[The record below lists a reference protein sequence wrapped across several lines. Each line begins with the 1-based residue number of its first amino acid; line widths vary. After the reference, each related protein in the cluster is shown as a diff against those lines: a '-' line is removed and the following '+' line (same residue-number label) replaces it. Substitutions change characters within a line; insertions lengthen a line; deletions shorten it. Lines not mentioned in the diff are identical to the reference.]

1 MASVALSSK
10 AVGSIV
16 KIKVNGTLRDFI
28 VVQQGKPSS
37 IYDESCNGTWLLMK
51 DLYESR
57 QWHSSNVNDYA
68 NSTIHKWLNN
78 EFLNLIDANIRA
90 QIRQAKI
97 PYRPGSGTS
106 MSVNSGANGLSAKIF
121 LLSNIEVG
129 GQTDWSYMPHDGAR
143 LAYFEYG
150 TGTSANN
157 KRLAYLNGSAASWWL
172 RSPLTLNSNLAWYVN
187 SNGNS
192 NHAGSCSGSYG
203 IRPALILPSTLLV
216 SDDGS
221 VNTNTAPTTPASIDV
236 PSTIQGGSTITI
248 SWGASTDKESNL
260 EGYILERST
269 DGGKSWSQI
278 YQGNSRSTT
287 NTVPFGTGSVTY
299 RVKAYDSDGLSSGYK
314 TSAQVTVKNNT
325 APTAPNGI
333 TVPNTVLGGSPLTI
347 TWGAATDQDGNL
359 SGYSLERQVDGGD
372 WAQVYSGNT
381 LSYTDTITKGWARVS
396 YRVRAYDSDNAYSG
410 YVTSQERTVNN
421 NTAPAIVCAS
431 PSGSDLGT
439 KDAGF
444 MVSYSVSD
452 VDGDTVTVTEAIDG
466 VTKRTFTATLDGS
479 NSFNVTGEYFMKLLN
494 GDHTLT
500 ITADD
505 GKARTVHSLTFTKE
519 VTGASVTL
527 EEPMEADDQI
537 TICVLSVAGF
547 IPSDAEYKVEVT
559 NNANDDTPV
568 WEDCTT
574 EVKAGANY
582 VFENKTAANGF
593 AFNFRVTAE
602 RGESGIGGY
611 ITSVQGGFQ

>member
-157 KRLAYLNGSAASWWL
+157 KRLAYLNGSAAYWWL
-172 RSPLTLNSNLAWYVN
+172 RSPYTSNSNNAWVVH
-187 SNGNS
+187 SNGYS
-192 NHAGSCSGSYG
+192 NGTRYCSYSDG

-396 YRVRAYDSDNAYSG
+396 YRVRAYDSDNAYSS
-410 YVTSQERTVNN
+410 YTVSPERTVNN
-421 NTAPAIVCAS
+421 NTAPAIICGS
-431 PSGSDLGT
+431 PSGSDLGE

-444 MVSYSVSD
+444 MVSYSISD
-452 VDGDTVTVTEAIDG
+452 VDGDEVTVTEAIDG
-466 VTKRTFTATLDGS
+466 VTKRTYTATLDGS

-494 GDHTLT
+494 GNHTLT
-500 ITADD
+500 ITAND
-505 GKARTVHSLTFTKE
+505 GKASTVHTLVFAKK
-519 VTGASVTL
+519 VTGASITL
-527 EEPMEADDQI
+527 ETPMAADDQI
-537 TICVLSVAGF
+537 SICVLSVIGL
-547 IPSDAEYKVEVT
+547 IPADAEYKVEVT
-559 NNANDDTPV
+559 NNANDETPV

-574 EVKAGANY
+574 AVKTGANY

-593 AFNFRVTAE
+593 AFNFRLTAE
-602 RGESGIGGY
+602 RGPGGEGGY

>member
-157 KRLAYLNGSAASWWL
+157 KRLAYLNGSAAGWWL
-172 RSPLTLNSNLAWYVN
+172 RSPHANDSNDAWYVN
-187 SNGNS
+187 SNG
-192 NHAGSCSGSYG
+192 GSCNASSCSSSYG

-381 LSYTDTITKGWARVS
+381 LSYTDTITKGWATVA

-421 NTAPAIVCAS
+421 NTAPVIVCAS

-452 VDGDTVTVTEAIDG
+452 ADGDIVTVTEAIDG
-466 VTKRTFTATLDGS
+466 VTKRTFQATLDGS
-479 NSFNVTGEYFMKLLN
+479 NSFNITGEYFMKLLN
-494 GDHTLT
+494 GGHTLT
-500 ITADD
+500 ITASD
-505 GKARTVHSLTFTKE
+505 GKASTVHTLVFAKK
-519 VTGASVTL
+519 VTGASITL
-527 EEPMEADDQI
+527 ETPMAADDQI
-537 TICVLSVAGF
+537 SICVLSVIGS
-547 IPSDAEYKVEVT
+547 IPADAEYRVEVT
-559 NNANDDTPV
+559 NNANDETPV

-574 EVKAGANY
+574 AVKTGANY

-593 AFNFRVTAE
+593 AFNFRLTAE
-602 RGESGIGGY
+602 RGPSGEGGY
-611 ITSVQGGFQ
+611 INSVQGGFQ

>member
-157 KRLAYLNGSAASWWL
+157 KRLAYLNGSAAYWWL
-172 RSPLTLNSNLAWYVN
+172 RSPYTGNSSSAWRVH
-187 SNGNS
+187 SNGDSGNTS
-192 NHAGSCSGSYG
+192 NCSVSYG
-203 IRPALILPSTLLV
+203 IRPALILPSSLLV

-221 VNTNTAPTTPASIDV
+221 VTTNTAPTTPGSINV
-236 PSTIQGGSTITI
+236 PTSIQGGSTITV
-248 SWGASTDKESNL
+248 SWGASTDAQSNL

-269 DGGKSWSQI
+269 DGGNSWSQV
-278 YQGNSRSTT
+278 YQGSSTSTT
-287 NTVPFGTGSVTY
+287 NTVAFGTASVMY
-299 RVKAYDSDGLSSGYK
+299 RVKAYDSEGLSSGYK
-314 TSAQVTVKNNT
+314 TSSQVTVINNT
-325 APTAPNGI
+325 APTAPGSI
-333 TVPNTVLGGSPLTI
+333 TVPNTILGGSTLTV
-347 TWGAATDQDGNL
+347 TWGAASDVDGNL
-359 SGYSLERQVDGGD
+359 SGYSLERQVDGGA
-372 WAQVYSGNT
+372 WSVVYTGNT
-381 LSYTDTITKGWARVS
+381 LSYTDTITKGWATVS
-396 YRVRAYDSDNAYSG
+396 YRVRAYDSNNAYSG
-410 YVTSQERTVNN
+410 YVTSPERTVNN
-421 NTAPAIVCAS
+421 NTAPTITCGSA
-431 PSGSDLGT
+431 SGSDLGT

-444 MVSYSVSD
+444 QISYSVGD

-479 NSFNVTGEYFMKLLN
+479 NSFSVTGEYFMKLLN

-500 ITADD
+500 ITAND
-505 GKARTVHSLTFTKE
+505 GKASTVHTLTFKKE
-519 VTGASVTL
+519 VTGASITL
-527 EEPMEADDQI
+527 ETPMTADAQI

-547 IPSDAEYKVEVT
+547 IPADAEYKVEVT
-559 NNANDDTPV
+559 NNANDTTPA
-568 WEDCTT
+568 WEDCTA
-574 EVKAGANY
+574 EVKNSANHI
-582 VFENKTAANGF
+582 FENKTAANGF
-593 AFNFRVTAE
+593 AFNFRITAE
-602 RGESGIGGY
+602 RGTSGEGGY

>member
-157 KRLAYLNGSAASWWL
+157 KRLAYLNGSAARWWL
-172 RSPLTLNSNLAWYVN
+172 RSPYTCDSDDAWRV
-187 SNGNS
+187 SSDG
-192 NHAGSCSGSYG
+192 GSSGARNCSYSYG
-203 IRPALILPSTLLV
+203 IRPALILPSSLLV

-221 VNTNTAPTTPASIDV
+221 VSTNTAPTTPSSISV
-236 PSTIQGGSTITI
+236 PSSIQGGSTITV

-287 NTVPFGTGSVTY
+287 NTVPFGTGSVMY
-299 RVKAYDSDGLSSGYK
+299 RVKAYDSDGLASGYK
-314 TSAQVTVKNNT
+314 TSGQVTVVNNT

-333 TVPNTVLGGSPLTI
+333 TVPNTVLGGATLTI

-359 SGYSLERQVDGGD
+359 SGYSLERQVDGGE
-372 WAQVYSGNT
+372 WEVVYTGNT
-381 LSYTDTITKGWARVS
+381 LSYTDTITKGWATVA
-396 YRVRAYDSDNAYSG
+396 YRVRAYDSNNAYSS
-410 YVTSQERTVNN
+410 YTVSPERTVNN
-421 NTAPAIVCAS
+421 NTAPAIICGS
-431 PSGSDLGT
+431 PSGSDLGE

-452 VDGDTVTVTEAIDG
+452 VDGDEITVTEAIDG

-494 GDHTLT
+494 GNHTLT
-500 ITADD
+500 ITASD
-505 GKARTVHSLTFTKE
+505 GKASTVHTLVFAKK
-519 VTGASVTL
+519 VTGASITL
-527 EEPMEADDQI
+527 ETPMAADDQI
-537 TICVLSVAGF
+537 SICVLSVIGL
-547 IPSDAEYKVEVT
+547 IPADAEYKVEVT
-559 NNANDDTPV
+559 NNANDETPV

-574 EVKAGANY
+574 AVKTGANY

-593 AFNFRVTAE
+593 AFNFRLTAE
-602 RGESGIGGY
+602 RGPSGEGGY

>member
-157 KRLAYLNGSAASWWL
+157 KRLAYLNGSAAYWWL
-172 RSPLTLNSNLAWYVN
+172 RSPYTGNSGDAWYVY
-187 SNGNS
+187 S
-192 NHAGSCSGSYG
+192 SGSSRSAGVCSNSCG

-396 YRVRAYDSDNAYSG
+396 YRVRAYDSDNAYSS
-410 YVTSQERTVNN
+410 YTVSPERTVNN
-421 NTAPAIVCAS
+421 NTAPAIICGS
-431 PSGSDLGT
+431 PSGSDLGE

-444 MVSYSVSD
+444 MVSYSISD
-452 VDGDTVTVTEAIDG
+452 VDGDEVTVTEAIDG
-466 VTKRTFTATLDGS
+466 VTKRTYTATLDGS

-494 GDHTLT
+494 GNHTLT
-500 ITADD
+500 ITAND
-505 GKARTVHSLTFTKE
+505 GKASTVHTLVFAKK
-519 VTGASVTL
+519 VTGASITL
-527 EEPMEADDQI
+527 ETPMAADDQI
-537 TICVLSVAGF
+537 SICVLSGIGL
-547 IPSDAEYKVEVT
+547 IPADAEYKVEVT
-559 NNANDDTPV
+559 NNANDETPV

-574 EVKAGANY
+574 AVKTG
-582 VFENKTAANGF
+582 ANGF
-593 AFNFRVTAE
+593 AFNFRLTAE
-602 RGESGIGGY
+602 RGPGGEGGY

>member
-172 RSPLTLNSNLAWYVN
+172 RSPYASSSDSAWYMY

-192 NHAGSCSGSYG
+192 GHTHDCPNSYG
-203 IRPALILPSTLLV
+203 IRPALILPSSSLM
-216 SDDGS
+216 
-221 VNTNTAPTTPASIDV
+221 TAPYRRTRPRPRPA
-236 PSTIQGGSTITI
+236 
-248 SWGASTDKESNL
+248 
-260 EGYILERST
+260 
-269 DGGKSWSQI
+269 
-278 YQGNSRSTT
+278 
-287 NTVPFGTGSVTY
+287 
-299 RVKAYDSDGLSSGYK
+299 
-314 TSAQVTVKNNT
+314 
-325 APTAPNGI
+325 
-333 TVPNTVLGGSPLTI
+333 
-347 TWGAATDQDGNL
+347 
-359 SGYSLERQVDGGD
+359 
-372 WAQVYSGNT
+372 
-381 LSYTDTITKGWARVS
+381 
-396 YRVRAYDSDNAYSG
+396 
-410 YVTSQERTVNN
+410 
-421 NTAPAIVCAS
+421 AS
-431 PSGSDLGT
+431 PSPAASRG
-439 KDAGF
+439 
-444 MVSYSVSD
+444 
-452 VDGDTVTVTEAIDG
+452 EAPSPCPGGPAPTRRATWRGISWSAVPMAESRG
-466 VTKRTFTATLDGS
+466 RRFTRAT
-479 NSFNVTGEYFMKLLN
+479 
-494 GDHTLT
+494 
-500 ITADD
+500 
-505 GKARTVHSLTFTKE
+505 
-519 VTGASVTL
+519 
-527 EEPMEADDQI
+527 
-537 TICVLSVAGF
+537 
-547 IPSDAEYKVEVT
+547 
-559 NNANDDTPV
+559 
-568 WEDCTT
+568 
-574 EVKAGANY
+574 AGARPTPCRLAR
-582 VFENKTAANGF
+582 EA
-593 AFNFRVTAE
+593 
-602 RGESGIGGY
+602 
-611 ITSVQGGFQ
+611 

>member
-157 KRLAYLNGSAASWWL
+157 KRLAYLNGSAAYWWL
-172 RSPLTLNSNLAWYVN
+172 RSPSTNLSYYAWLVS

-192 NHAGSCSGSYG
+192 SNADYCSNSYG

-396 YRVRAYDSDNAYSG
+396 YRVRAYDSDNAYSS
-410 YVTSQERTVNN
+410 YTVSPERTVNN
-421 NTAPAIVCAS
+421 NTAPAIICGS
-431 PSGSDLGT
+431 PSGSDLGE

-444 MVSYSVSD
+444 MVSYSISD
-452 VDGDTVTVTEAIDG
+452 VDGDEVTVTEAIDG
-466 VTKRTFTATLDGS
+466 VTKRTYTATLDGS

-494 GDHTLT
+494 GNHTLT
-500 ITADD
+500 ITAND
-505 GKARTVHSLTFTKE
+505 GKASTVHTLVFAKK
-519 VTGASVTL
+519 VTGASITL
-527 EEPMEADDQI
+527 ETPMAADDQI
-537 TICVLSVAGF
+537 SICVLSVIGL
-547 IPSDAEYKVEVT
+547 IPADAEYKVEVT
-559 NNANDDTPV
+559 NNANDETPV

-574 EVKAGANY
+574 AVKTGANY

-593 AFNFRVTAE
+593 AFNFRLTAE
-602 RGESGIGGY
+602 RGPGGEGGY

>member
-157 KRLAYLNGSAASWWL
+157 KRLAYLNGSAAYWWL
-172 RSPLTLNSNLAWYVN
+172 RSPRTSNSLGAWLVI
-187 SNGNS
+187 SNGYSGNTY
-192 NHAGSCSGSYG
+192 GCSDSYG
-203 IRPALILPSTLLV
+203 IRPALILPSSLLV

-221 VNTNTAPTTPASIDV
+221 VSTNTAPTTPSSISV
-236 PSTIQGGSTITI
+236 PSSIQGGSTITV

-287 NTVPFGTGSVTY
+287 NTVPFGTGSVMY
-299 RVKAYDSDGLSSGYK
+299 RVKAYDSDGLASGYK
-314 TSAQVTVKNNT
+314 TSGQVTVVNNT

-333 TVPNTVLGGSPLTI
+333 TVPNTVLGGATLTI

-359 SGYSLERQVDGGD
+359 SGYSLERQVDGGE
-372 WAQVYSGNT
+372 WEVVYTGNT
-381 LSYTDTITKGWARVS
+381 LSYTDTITKGWATVA
-396 YRVRAYDSDNAYSG
+396 YRVRAYDSNNAYSS
-410 YVTSQERTVNN
+410 YTVSPERTVNN
-421 NTAPAIVCAS
+421 NTAPAIICGS
-431 PSGSDLGT
+431 PSGSDLGE

-444 MVSYSVSD
+444 MVSYSISD
-452 VDGDTVTVTEAIDG
+452 VDGDEITVTEAIDG

-494 GDHTLT
+494 GNHTLT
-500 ITADD
+500 ITASD
-505 GKARTVHSLTFTKE
+505 GKASTVHTLVFAKK
-519 VTGASVTL
+519 VTGASITL
-527 EEPMEADDQI
+527 ETPMAADDQI
-537 TICVLSVAGF
+537 SICVLSVIGL
-547 IPSDAEYKVEVT
+547 IPADAEYKVEVT
-559 NNANDDTPV
+559 NNANDETPV

-574 EVKAGANY
+574 AVKTGANY

-593 AFNFRVTAE
+593 AFNFRLTAE
-602 RGESGIGGY
+602 RGPSGEGGY

>member
-1 MASVALSSK
+1 MGPLSVALSSK

-157 KRLAYLNGSAASWWL
+157 KRLAYLNGSAALWWL
-172 RSPLTLNSNLAWYVN
+172 RSPYASNSAGAWLVY
-187 SNGNS
+187 SNGS
-192 NHAGSCSGSYG
+192 SYYADGCSGSYG
-203 IRPALILPSTLLV
+203 VRPALILPSSLLV

-221 VNTNTAPTTPASIDV
+221 VSTNTAPTTPSSISV
-236 PSTIQGGSTITI
+236 PSSIQGGSTITV

-287 NTVPFGTGSVTY
+287 NTVPFGT
-299 RVKAYDSDGLSSGYK
+299 
-314 TSAQVTVKNNT
+314 
-325 APTAPNGI
+325 I
-333 TVPNTVLGGSPLTI
+333 T
-347 TWGAATDQDGNL
+347 
-359 SGYSLERQVDGGD
+359 
-372 WAQVYSGNT
+372 
-381 LSYTDTITKGWARVS
+381 
-396 YRVRAYDSDNAYSG
+396 
-410 YVTSQERTVNN
+410 
-421 NTAPAIVCAS
+421 
-431 PSGSDLGT
+431 
-439 KDAGF
+439 
-444 MVSYSVSD
+444 
-452 VDGDTVTVTEAIDG
+452 
-466 VTKRTFTATLDGS
+466 
-479 NSFNVTGEYFMKLLN
+479 
-494 GDHTLT
+494 
-500 ITADD
+500 
-505 GKARTVHSLTFTKE
+505 
-519 VTGASVTL
+519 
-527 EEPMEADDQI
+527 
-537 TICVLSVAGF
+537 
-547 IPSDAEYKVEVT
+547 
-559 NNANDDTPV
+559 
-568 WEDCTT
+568 
-574 EVKAGANY
+574 
-582 VFENKTAANGF
+582 
-593 AFNFRVTAE
+593 
-602 RGESGIGGY
+602 
-611 ITSVQGGFQ
+611 

>member
-157 KRLAYLNGSAASWWL
+157 KRLAYLNGSAAYWWL
-172 RSPLTLNSNLAWYVN
+172 RSPFTSNSRGAWHVS

-192 NHAGSCSGSYG
+192 SYAGNCSNSYG
-203 IRPALILPSTLLV
+203 IRPALILPSSLLV

-221 VNTNTAPTTPASIDV
+221 VSTNTAPTTPSSISV
-236 PSTIQGGSTITI
+236 PSSIQGGSTITV

-287 NTVPFGTGSVTY
+287 NTVPFGTGSVMY
-299 RVKAYDSDGLSSGYK
+299 RVKAYDSDGLASGYK
-314 TSAQVTVKNNT
+314 TSGQVTVVNNT

-333 TVPNTVLGGSPLTI
+333 TVPNTVLGGATLTI

-359 SGYSLERQVDGGD
+359 SGYSLERQVDGGE
-372 WAQVYSGNT
+372 WEVVYTGNT
-381 LSYTDTITKGWARVS
+381 LSYTDTITKGWATVA
-396 YRVRAYDSDNAYSG
+396 YRVRAYDSNNAYSS
-410 YVTSQERTVNN
+410 YTVSPERTVNN
-421 NTAPAIVCAS
+421 NTAPAIICGS
-431 PSGSDLGT
+431 PSGSDLGE

-452 VDGDTVTVTEAIDG
+452 VDGDEITVTEAIDG

-494 GDHTLT
+494 GNHTLT
-500 ITADD
+500 ITASD
-505 GKARTVHSLTFTKE
+505 GKASTVHTLVFAKK
-519 VTGASVTL
+519 VTGASITL
-527 EEPMEADDQI
+527 ETPMAADDQI
-537 TICVLSVAGF
+537 SICVLSVIGL
-547 IPSDAEYKVEVT
+547 IPADAEYKVEVT
-559 NNANDDTPV
+559 NNANDETPV

-574 EVKAGANY
+574 AVKTGANY

-593 AFNFRVTAE
+593 AFNFRLTAE
-602 RGESGIGGY
+602 RGPSGEGGY

>member
-157 KRLAYLNGSAASWWL
+157 KRLAYLNGSAAYWWL
-172 RSPLTLNSNLAWYVN
+172 RSPRANGSYYAWFVYSLGD
-187 SNGNS
+187 SNGAVGCS
-192 NHAGSCSGSYG
+192 NTYG

-236 PSTIQGGSTITI
+236 PGTIQGGSTITI

-269 DGGKSWSQI
+269 DGGNSWSQI
-278 YQGNSRSTT
+278 YQGNSLSTT

-396 YRVRAYDSDNAYSG
+396 YRVRAYDSDNAYSS
-410 YVTSQERTVNN
+410 YTVSPERTVNN
-421 NTAPAIVCAS
+421 NTAPAIICGS
-431 PSGSDLGT
+431 PSGSDLGE
-439 KDAGF
+439 KDAGL
-444 MVSYSVSD
+444 MVSYSISD
-452 VDGDTVTVTEAIDG
+452 VDGDEVTVTEAIDG
-466 VTKRTFTATLDGS
+466 VTKRTYTATLDGS

-494 GDHTLT
+494 GNHTLT
-500 ITADD
+500 ITAND
-505 GKARTVHSLTFTKE
+505 GKASTVHTLVFAKK
-519 VTGASVTL
+519 VTGASITL
-527 EEPMEADDQI
+527 ETPMAADDQI
-537 TICVLSVAGF
+537 SICVLSVIGL
-547 IPSDAEYKVEVT
+547 IPADAEYKVEVT
-559 NNANDDTPV
+559 NNANDETPV

-574 EVKAGANY
+574 AVKTGANY

-593 AFNFRVTAE
+593 AFNFRLTAE
-602 RGESGIGGY
+602 RGPGGEGGY

>member
-157 KRLAYLNGSAASWWL
+157 KRLAYLNGSAAHWWL
-172 RSPLTLNSNLAWYVN
+172 RSPYTGNSNNAWSVD

-192 NHAGSCSGSYG
+192 YDTSNCSSSYG
-203 IRPALILPSTLLV
+203 FRPALILPSTLLV

-333 TVPNTVLGGSPLTI
+333 TVPNTVLGGATLTI

-396 YRVRAYDSDNAYSG
+396 YRVRAYDSDNAYSS
-410 YVTSQERTVNN
+410 YTVSPERTVNN
-421 NTAPAIVCAS
+421 NTAPAIICGS
-431 PSGSDLGT
+431 PSGSDLGE

-452 VDGDTVTVTEAIDG
+452 VDGDEVTVTEAIDG

-494 GDHTLT
+494 GNHTLT
-500 ITADD
+500 ITAND
-505 GKARTVHSLTFTKE
+505 GKASTVHTLVFAKK
-519 VTGASVTL
+519 VTGASITL
-527 EEPMEADDQI
+527 ETPMAADDQI
-537 TICVLSVAGF
+537 SICVLSVIGL
-547 IPSDAEYKVEVT
+547 IPADAEYKVEVT
-559 NNANDDTPV
+559 NNANDETPV

-574 EVKAGANY
+574 AVKTGANY

-593 AFNFRVTAE
+593 AFNFRLTAE
-602 RGESGIGGY
+602 RGPSGEGGY

>member
-157 KRLAYLNGSAASWWL
+157 KRLAYLNGSAANWWL
-172 RSPLTLNSNLAWYVN
+172 RSPYTFNSYSAWLVN

-192 NHAGSCSGSYG
+192 SSAYYCSNSYG

-396 YRVRAYDSDNAYSG
+396 YRVRAYDSDNAYSS
-410 YVTSQERTVNN
+410 YTVSPERTVNN
-421 NTAPAIVCAS
+421 NTAPAIICGS
-431 PSGSDLGT
+431 PSGSDLGE

-444 MVSYSVSD
+444 MVSYSISD
-452 VDGDTVTVTEAIDG
+452 VDGDEVTVTEAIDG
-466 VTKRTFTATLDGS
+466 VTKRTYTATLDGS

-494 GDHTLT
+494 GNHTLT
-500 ITADD
+500 ITAND
-505 GKARTVHSLTFTKE
+505 GKASTVHTLVFAKK
-519 VTGASVTL
+519 VTGASITL
-527 EEPMEADDQI
+527 ETPMAADDQI
-537 TICVLSVAGF
+537 SICVLSVIGL
-547 IPSDAEYKVEVT
+547 IPADAEYKVEVT
-559 NNANDDTPV
+559 NNANDETPV

-574 EVKAGANY
+574 AVKTGANY

-593 AFNFRVTAE
+593 AFNFRLTAE
-602 RGESGIGGY
+602 RGPGGEGGY

>member
-157 KRLAYLNGSAASWWL
+157 KRLAYLNGSAADWWL
-172 RSPLTLNSNLAWYVN
+172 RSPYTDSSDNAWRVY
-187 SNGNS
+187 SNGGFSYTGRCS
-192 NHAGSCSGSYG
+192 NSYG

-236 PSTIQGGSTITI
+236 PGTIQGGSTITI

-396 YRVRAYDSDNAYSG
+396 YRVRAYDSDNAYSS
-410 YVTSQERTVNN
+410 YTVSPERTVNN
-421 NTAPAIVCAS
+421 NTAPAIICGS
-431 PSGSDLGT
+431 PSGSDLGE

-444 MVSYSVSD
+444 MVSYSISD
-452 VDGDTVTVTEAIDG
+452 VDGDEVTVTEAIDG
-466 VTKRTFTATLDGS
+466 VTKRTYTATLDGS

-494 GDHTLT
+494 GNHTLT
-500 ITADD
+500 ITAND
-505 GKARTVHSLTFTKE
+505 GKASTVHTLVFAKK
-519 VTGASVTL
+519 VTGASITL
-527 EEPMEADDQI
+527 ETPMAADDQI
-537 TICVLSVAGF
+537 SICVLSVIGL
-547 IPSDAEYKVEVT
+547 IPADAEYKVEVT
-559 NNANDDTPV
+559 NNANDETPV

-574 EVKAGANY
+574 AVKTGANY

-593 AFNFRVTAE
+593 AFNFRLTAE
-602 RGESGIGGY
+602 RGPGGEGGY

>member
-172 RSPLTLNSNLAWYVN
+172 RSPYASSSDSAWYVY

-192 NHAGSCSGSYG
+192 GHTHDCSNSYG
-203 IRPALILPSTLLV
+203 IRPALILPSSLLV

-221 VNTNTAPTTPASIDV
+221 VSTNTAPTTPSSISV
-236 PSTIQGGSTITI
+236 PSSIQGGSTITV

-287 NTVPFGTGSVTY
+287 NTVPFGTGSVMY
-299 RVKAYDSDGLSSGYK
+299 RVKAYDSDGLASGYK
-314 TSAQVTVKNNT
+314 TSGQVTVVNNT

-333 TVPNTVLGGSPLTI
+333 TVPNTVLGGATLTI

-359 SGYSLERQVDGGD
+359 SGYSLERQVDGGE
-372 WAQVYSGNT
+372 WEVVYTGNT
-381 LSYTDTITKGWARVS
+381 LSYTDTITKGWATVA
-396 YRVRAYDSDNAYSG
+396 YRVRAYDSNNAYSS
-410 YVTSQERTVNN
+410 YTVSPERTVNN
-421 NTAPAIVCAS
+421 NTAPAIICGS
-431 PSGSDLGT
+431 PSGSDLGE

-452 VDGDTVTVTEAIDG
+452 VDGDEITVTEAIDG

-494 GDHTLT
+494 GNHTLT
-500 ITADD
+500 ITASD
-505 GKARTVHSLTFTKE
+505 GKASTVHTLVFAKK
-519 VTGASVTL
+519 VTGASITL
-527 EEPMEADDQI
+527 ETPMAADDQI
-537 TICVLSVAGF
+537 SICVLSVIGL
-547 IPSDAEYKVEVT
+547 IPADAEYKVEVT
-559 NNANDDTPV
+559 NNANDETPV

-574 EVKAGANY
+574 AVKTGANY

-593 AFNFRVTAE
+593 AFNFRLTAE
-602 RGESGIGGY
+602 RGPSGEGGY

>member
-157 KRLAYLNGSAASWWL
+157 KRLAYLNGSAAFWWL
-172 RSPLTLNSNLAWYVN
+172 RSPYTNNSDVAWYVY

-192 NHAGSCSGSYG
+192 SSTYYCSGSYG
-203 IRPALILPSTLLV
+203 IRPALILPSSLLV

-221 VNTNTAPTTPASIDV
+221 VSTNTAPTTPSSISV
-236 PSTIQGGSTITI
+236 PSSIQGGSTITV

-333 TVPNTVLGGSPLTI
+333 TVPNTVLGGATLTI

-396 YRVRAYDSDNAYSG
+396 YRVRAYDSDNAYSS
-410 YVTSQERTVNN
+410 YTVSPERTVNN
-421 NTAPAIVCAS
+421 NTAPAIICGP
-431 PSGSDLGT
+431 PSGSDLGE

-444 MVSYSVSD
+444 MVSYSISD
-452 VDGDTVTVTEAIDG
+452 VDGDEVTVTEAIDG
-466 VTKRTFTATLDGS
+466 VTKRTYTATLDGS

-494 GDHTLT
+494 GNHTLT
-500 ITADD
+500 ITAND
-505 GKARTVHSLTFTKE
+505 GKASTVHTLVFAKK
-519 VTGASVTL
+519 VTGASITL
-527 EEPMEADDQI
+527 ETPMAADDQI
-537 TICVLSVAGF
+537 SICVLSVIGL
-547 IPSDAEYKVEVT
+547 IPADAEYKVEVT
-559 NNANDDTPV
+559 NNANDETPV

-574 EVKAGANY
+574 AVKTGANY

-593 AFNFRVTAE
+593 AFNFRLTAE
-602 RGESGIGGY
+602 RGPGGEGGY

>member
-157 KRLAYLNGSAASWWL
+157 KRLAYLNGSAAGWWL
-172 RSPLTLNSNLAWYVN
+172 RSPVTISSDYAWYVL
-187 SNGNS
+187 SNGDS
-192 NHAGSCSGSYG
+192 YYTSSCSYSYG

-396 YRVRAYDSDNAYSG
+396 YRVRAYDSDNAYSS
-410 YVTSQERTVNN
+410 YTVSPERTVNN
-421 NTAPAIVCAS
+421 NTAPAIICGS
-431 PSGSDLGT
+431 PSGSDLGE

-444 MVSYSVSD
+444 MVSYSISD
-452 VDGDTVTVTEAIDG
+452 VDGDEVTVTEAIDG
-466 VTKRTFTATLDGS
+466 VTKRTYTATLDGS

-494 GDHTLT
+494 GNHTLT
-500 ITADD
+500 ITAND
-505 GKARTVHSLTFTKE
+505 GKASTVHTLVFAKK
-519 VTGASVTL
+519 VTGASITL
-527 EEPMEADDQI
+527 ETPMAADDQI
-537 TICVLSVAGF
+537 SICVLSVIGL
-547 IPSDAEYKVEVT
+547 IPADAEYKVEVT
-559 NNANDDTPV
+559 NNANDETPV

-574 EVKAGANY
+574 AVKTGANY

-593 AFNFRVTAE
+593 AFNFRLTAE
-602 RGESGIGGY
+602 RGPGGEGGY

>member
-157 KRLAYLNGSAASWWL
+157 KRLAYLNGSAAYWWL
-172 RSPLTLNSNLAWYVN
+172 RSPYTSNSGNAWYVG
-187 SNGNS
+187 SNG
-192 NHAGSCSGSYG
+192 GSGITNNCSGSYG

-396 YRVRAYDSDNAYSG
+396 YRVRAYDSDNAYSS
-410 YVTSQERTVNN
+410 YTVSPERTVNN
-421 NTAPAIVCAS
+421 NTAPAIICGS
-431 PSGSDLGT
+431 PSGSDLGE

-444 MVSYSVSD
+444 MVSYSISD
-452 VDGDTVTVTEAIDG
+452 VDGDEVTVTEAIDG
-466 VTKRTFTATLDGS
+466 VTKRTYTATLDGS

-494 GDHTLT
+494 GNHTLT
-500 ITADD
+500 ITAND
-505 GKARTVHSLTFTKE
+505 GKASTVHTLVFAKK
-519 VTGASVTL
+519 VTGASITL
-527 EEPMEADDQI
+527 ETPMAADDQI
-537 TICVLSVAGF
+537 SICVLSVIGL
-547 IPSDAEYKVEVT
+547 IPADAEYKVEVT
-559 NNANDDTPV
+559 NNANDETPV

-574 EVKAGANY
+574 AVKTGANY

-593 AFNFRVTAE
+593 AFNFRLTAE
-602 RGESGIGGY
+602 RGPGGEGGY